1 MPSSTGDHPELYS
14 SPLLGKEQHHLYQN
28 IVSMA
33 EGMVRIG
40 RFEISFAI
48 NSFNHFFE
56 AAREG
61 HLKWLAMI
69 FDYFQDTTGR
79 QKSIVISP
87 DYIRETS
94 GNRANTVD
102 WLEKYPKEMEDIY
115 EGLPEPR
122 GHPLITAV

>member
-1 MPSSTGDHPELYS
+1 M
-14 SPLLGKEQHHLYQN
+14 SPPLGKEQHHIYQN
-28 IVSMA
+28 LVSMA
-33 EGMVRIG
+33 ERMVRIG
-40 RFEISFAI
+40 RFKICFYI
-48 NSFNHFFE
+48 NSLNHFSA

-115 EGLPEPR
+115 EGIPEPR
-122 GHPLITAV
+122 GHPLSTMV